1 MTTVL
6 SLSNI
11 SKVFKRGDEEVQALA
26 DISFLVESK
35 EFISITGSSGSGK
48 STLLYLL
55 GLLDSPTSGDYLLD
69 GTNVSILDDKART
82 NVRNKKIGFIFQ
94 SFFLLPRYTAMENV
108 ALPLQYSTEALS
120 KKEISERAKE
130 KLIEVGLENRMH
142 HLPNQLSGGQRQR
155 VAIARALINEPTIL
169 LADEPTGNLDSKTGE
184 DILNLFFELNANGS
198 TIILVTHDASIAK
211 RTGRI
216 IELRDGRIQ
225 L

>member
-11 SKVFKRGDEEVQALA
+11 SKVFKRGDEEVRALS
-26 DISFLVESK
+26 DISFLVENK

-55 GLLDSPTSGDYLLD
+55 GLLDSPTSGNYLLD
-69 GTNVSILDDKART
+69 GINVSTLDDKART
-82 NVRNKKIGFIFQ
+82 IVRNKKIGFIFQ
-94 SFFLLPRYTAMENV
+94 SFFLLPRYSAIENV
-108 ALPLQYSTEALS
+108 ALPLQYSTDALS
-120 KKEISERAKE
+120 KKEIFERAKE
-130 KLIEVGLENRMH
+130 KLVEVGLENRMY

-184 DILNLFFELNANGS
+184 DILNLFFELNSHGS
-198 TIILVTHDASIAK
+198 TIMLVTHDTAIAN

-216 IELRDGRIQ
+216 IQLRDGRIQ
-225 L
+225 V